1 MKKRILAMLMMAVM
15 AVSVTACGSNTGSN
29 NSGNTGNA
37 GTEATKN
44 PEADAKETSDYSV
57 SMVSD
62 TAGINDQSFNQS
74 AWEGLQSFANETGAK
89 VTYKESTQDSDY
101 TTNLDKLVDDGSDLV
116 WGIGFAM
123 ADSLKEAAEIN
134 DDVNFA
140 IVDNAYDEVPEN
152 VTCVTFNAQDSSF
165 LVGYAAG
172 LTTKTDSVG
181 FVGGVSSAIIDQFE
195 YGYRSGVA
203 YAAKELGKDIKVDV
217 QYADSFSDSAKGKAI
232 ATAMYSNGVDVIFHA
247 AAGVGIG
254 VIESAVEN
262 GKWVIGVDSDQAY
275 LAPKN
280 VLTSSLKRV
289 DVAVAD
295 LSKKFVEG
303 EAIGGQTY
311 TYGLT
316 DGGVGIPE
324 ENPNMD
330 EEVYAK
336 TMKVQDEIIAGNIV
350 PAYNAET
357 LEAFNK

>member
-1 MKKRILAMLMMAVM
+1 MKKRFLAMLMMAVM
-15 AVSVTACGSNTGSN
+15 AFSVTACGNNNGSN
-29 NSGNTGNA
+29 NSNNA
-37 GTEATKN
+37 GAGNESSQGTDTDRN
-44 PEADAKETSDYSV
+44 DYNV
-57 SMVSD
+57 GMVSD

-74 AWEGLQSFANETGAK
+74 AWEGLQSFSNETGTN
-89 VTYKESTQDSDY
+89 VSYKESTQESDY

-123 ADSLKEAAEIN
+123 TDAVKEVAEIN
-134 DDVNFA
+134 DDVSFG
-140 IVDNAYDEVPEN
+140 IVDIAYDEVPEN
-152 VTCVTFNAQDSSF
+152 VTCVTFNSQDSSF
-165 LVGYAAG
+165 LAGYAAG

-181 FVGGVSSAIIDQFE
+181 FVGGVSSSIIDQFE

-203 YAAKELGKDIKVDV
+203 YAAKELGKDITVDV

-275 LAPKN
+275 LAPEN

-295 LSKKFVEG
+295 ISKKFVEG
-303 EAIGGQTY
+303 EEVGGQTFS
-311 TYGLT
+311 YGLA

>member
-15 AVSVTACGSNTGSN
+15 AVSVTACGNKNGSSNSNNTGM
-29 NSGNTGNA
+29 
-37 GTEATKN
+37 EAESSEHN
-44 PEADAKETSDYSV
+44 V

-74 AWEGLQSFANETGAK
+74 AWEGLQSFSNETGVK
-89 VTYKESTQDSDY
+89 VSYKESTQESDY
-101 TTNLDKLVDDGSDLV
+101 ATNLDKLVDDGSDLV

-123 ADSLKEAAEIN
+123 SDALKETAEIN

-165 LVGYAAG
+165 LVGYVAG

-181 FVGGVSSAIIDQFE
+181 FVGGVSSSIIDQFE
-195 YGYRSGVA
+195 YGYRAGVA
-203 YAAKELGKDIKVDV
+203 YAAKELGKDIKVEV

-262 GKWVIGVDSDQAY
+262 GKWVIGVDTDQAY
-275 LAPKN
+275 LAPEH

-311 TYGLT
+311 SYGLM

-336 TMKVQDEIIAGNIV
+336 TMKVQDEIIAGKIV
-350 PAYNAET
+350 PAYNAEM
-357 LEAFNK
+357 LEMFQ